1 MNSNEYL
8 RRIEE
13 AFQGEVLGEAM
24 FQAMAGAMEDP
35 ERRYQMRVLEQL
47 EIETKELL
55 RAHVKRLGGDAT
67 ESASAR
73 ETGIAQAATLAAMSW
88 AKFIHIFRREVA
100 KFVVRFEEFENSGRT
115 ADLQM
120 LAALT
125 AHERA
130 LQAFSERE
138 SSGSGSSAD
147 SLEPVLKLLKVVP
160 PRTTQD

>member
-1 MNSNEYL
+1 MNPNEYL

-24 FQAMAGAMEDP
+24 FHAMAGAMEDP

-55 RAHVKRLGGDAT
+55 RANVKRLGGDAT

-73 ETGIAQAATLAAMSW
+73 QTGIAQAATLAKMPW
-88 AKFIHIFRREVA
+88 AKYMHIFRREVT
-100 KFVVRFEEFENSGRT
+100 KFVARFEELENSGPT

-130 LQAFSERE
+130 LQSFSERE
-138 SSGSGSSAD
+138 FSGSGSSAD
-147 SLEPVLKLLKVVP
+147 PLEPVLKLLKVVP